1 MNFALLLVNFAL
13 LLVNFAL
20 LLVNLELLLVSL
32 GKMGAMLFVVD
43 ASRPYKKMKPRY

>member
-1 MNFALLLVNFAL
+1 MNFALLLVSFAL
-13 LLVNFAL
+13 LLVN
-20 LLVNLELLLVSL
+20 L